1 MCGTKPKVRLASF
14 RLAARQLFSCPV
26 ASFISLTHARRQRS
40 GFRATRYSRTS
51 GSCSDGYIEPSR
63 DPSLYSYGWSHFG
76 HDLSPLPPDARVL
89 DFSPPLAPLVIGRGR
104 DVSLFDRVFSS
115 PYARGSRSSSSSS
128 YFLFRVLRMFDL
140 AEIVSCRLVIITSR
154 AFVFLLLA
162 VSMVEKKDRNRMG

>member
-1 MCGTKPKVRLASF
+1 MRLASF

-63 DPSLYSYGWSHFG
+63 D
-76 HDLSPLPPDARVL
+76 LSPRFILTDGHISATIYRRYHRTHACSIFL
-89 DFSPPLAPLVIGRGR
+89 LSLAPLVIGRGR
-104 DVSLFDRVFSS
+104 DASLFDRVFSS
-115 PYARGSRSSSSSS
+115 PFARGSRS
-128 YFLFRVLRMFDL
+128 YFLFRVLCMFDL

-154 AFVFLLLA
+154 VFVFLLLA
-162 VSMVEKKDRNRMG
+162 ESMVEIEWDE